1 MISRTKIFY
10 DLFFILKISLLY
22 GLFSFGFSIV
32 SLFLPDSFIV
42 GNPLLVSG
50 ISFEHV
56 IGHIMWGFVAGI
68 VTFSVKYAILCGL
81 LPIILDFDHLLQ
93 FLDLEM
99 IPRMAHSVPF
109 GIIVFV
115 ILIILFGR
123 KDLRIPAISLA
134 AVFVHMSFDIFLV
147 GSTEFPLFVPFT
159 TQMFTFDGNSWI
171 YFMITGITII
181 FVLSIIQLKQ
191 NKVNLARKFR

>member
-10 DLFFILKISLLY
+10 DLFFILKISLLF
-22 GLFSFGFSIV
+22 GAFSFSFSII
-32 SLFLPDSFIV
+32 SLFLPDSFVV
-42 GNPLLVSG
+42 GNPFLVSG
-50 ISFEHV
+50 ISFEHI

-68 VTFSVKYAILCGL
+68 VTFSIKYAILCGL
-81 LPIILDFDHLLQ
+81 LPIVLDFDHLLQ
-93 FLDLEM
+93 FLELDM
-99 IPRMAHSVPF
+99 IPRMAHSILF

-123 KDLRIPAISLA
+123 KDLRIPAVSFS

-171 YFMITGITII
+171 YFMITGIVII
-181 FVLSIIQLKQ
+181 FVLSIIQLKR

>member
-10 DLFFILKISLLY
+10 DLFFILKISLLF
-22 GLFSFGFSIV
+22 GAFSFSFSII
-32 SLFLPDSFIV
+32 SLFLPDSFVV
-42 GNPLLVSG
+42 GNPFLVSG
-50 ISFEHV
+50 ISFEHI

-68 VTFSVKYAILCGL
+68 VTFSIKYAILCGL
-81 LPIILDFDHLLQ
+81 LPIVLDFDHLLQ
-93 FLDLEM
+93 FLELDM
-99 IPRMAHSVPF
+99 IPRMAHSILF

-171 YFMITGITII
+171 YFMITGIVII
-181 FVLSIIQLKQ
+181 FVLSIIQLKR